1 MELKEKFVNYTYLN
15 PFDKEKNKTK
25 VKIGIGELEL
35 KIGND
40 KLITRE
46 NKKLFE
52 KCEEQWVNL

>member
-52 KCEEQWVNL
+52 KCQEQ